1 MPEDILAKTASRVS
15 GSQKDR
21 KKISVVGVILTI
33 ILAIA
38 LILLGERIIFD
49 LNRVVNPVIQKVESS
64 SSVERKI
71 SPQYSS
77 ALSYEQSSLAPDTKI
92 YYPTKEKGKYLVY
105 KLLIQ
110 AAFIIPIFL
119 LMILFYYWVKLRT
132 RQEGWRVVVYA
143 YVIFAFW
150 MLLHLLGETGRYI
163 IDQYKSAA
171 IYIILGVLVIILTP
185 LAVFLQKK
193 FSQS

>member
-15 GSQKDR
+15 GTQKNR
-21 KKISVVGVILTI
+21 KKISVVGVVLTI

-49 LNRVVNPVIQKVESS
+49 LNRVVNPVIQKVESY

-77 ALSYEQSSLAPDTKI
+77 ALSYEKSSLAPDTRI
-92 YYPTKEKGKYLVY
+92 YYPTKEKGKYLTY
-105 KLLIQ
+105 KLLIH

-132 RQEGWRVVVYA
+132 RKEGWRVVVYA
-143 YVIFAFW
+143 YVVFAFW
-150 MLLHLLGETGRYI
+150 MLLHLLGETSRYI

-171 IYIILGVLVIILTP
+171 IYIILGVLVVVLTP
-185 LAVFLQKK
+185 LAIFLQKK